1 MRRGHGTLAL
11 MAEPELLSEGLGLAM
26 RVRRARLGFSQR
38 DAAQRAG
45 LSVKHWGAI
54 ERGEKH
60 PGVET
65 AAQVARALDTSLPDL
80 LREAIDLGPEAAE
93 LSARRRQGTDEQAA

>member
-1 MRRGHGTLAL
+1 MTQ
-11 MAEPELLSEGLGLAM
+11 PPLSAGLGLAM
-26 RVRRARLGFSQR
+26 RVRRARLGLSQR
-38 DAAQRAG
+38 NAAERAG

-65 AAQVARALDTSLPDL
+65 TALVASALETSLPDL
-80 LREAIDLGPEAAE
+80 LRDAIDLAPEAAE
-93 LSARRRQGTDEQAA
+93 LSARRRQAPPDERAA

>member
-1 MRRGHGTLAL
+1 
-11 MAEPELLSEGLGLAM
+11 MAEQELLSGGLGLAM

-65 AAQVARALDTSLPDL
+65 AALVAAALGTSLPDL
-80 LREAIDLGPEAAE
+80 LREAIDFGPEAAE
-93 LSARRRQGTDEQAA
+93 LSARRRSADGERAA